1 MYIKDFDGWDTVKQD
16 INTAERLPSF
26 KEREIWWCSIGVNV
40 GHEIDGK
47 NSRYNRPVLIVKK
60 FNKRLFWGVALS
72 TQLKDNKHYF
82 LIDLHGKKQSV
93 VLTHLRLYDCKR
105 LHDKIG
111 GLSPTDF
118 NGVKQALTDSLK

>member
-1 MYIKDFDGWDTVKQD
+1 VYIKDFDGWHNVKQG
-16 INTAERLPSF
+16 INTAEHLPSF

-72 TQLKDNKHYF
+72 TKIKEDKHYF
-82 LIDLHGKKQSV
+82 IIDLHDKKQSIL
-93 VLTHLRLYDCKR
+93 LTHLRLYDGKR
-105 LHDKIG
+105 LYNKIG

-118 NGVKQALTDSLK
+118 NAVKQTLAELLK